1 MGSKRY
7 GSASSRR
14 ATAWHWRDEIP
25 VLLIEK
31 GLALLIED
39 RQSFTLHLG
48 FDGWQ
53 KIQDREA
60 LSQPFGMWAVH
71 FSGDELSQY
80 TQIDF
85 TRRYAAA
92 WEGIDHCV
100 LIDHAPVEQLLEPDA
115 ERSS

>member
-39 RQSFTLHLG
+39 RRPFTLHLG
-48 FDGWQ
+48 FDGCQ
-53 KIQDREA
+53 NGFGELPEERRASLHGGVTREFLDQA
-60 LSQPFGMWAVH
+60 
-71 FSGDELSQY
+71 
-80 TQIDF
+80 
-85 TRRYAAA
+85 R
-92 WEGIDHCV
+92 
-100 LIDHAPVEQLLEPDA
+100 
-115 ERSS
+115 